1 MSEKI
6 IAYKAMDKN
15 MQCRSKQYEVGKTY
29 HEDEDDCC
37 HAGMHACEN
46 PLDVLHYYPLRGGP
60 RFFEV
65 ECGGNV
71 DKSEEDSKLACTEL
85 TVKGEVNFAGLVK
98 ATVNAV
104 FNRVKGKEP
113 FSSGDFSTA
122 GSSGDFST
130 AGSSG
135 DSSTAGSSGYSS
147 TAGSSGDSSTAGS
160 SGNSSTAGSSGRYS
174 TAGSS
179 GYFSTA
185 GSSGDYSTAGSSGN
199 SSTAGSSGRYST
211 AGSSGNYSTAGSS
224 GNFST
229 AGSSG
234 DSSTAGSSGDFST
247 AGSSGDFST
256 AGSSGD
262 SSTAG
267 SSGNYSTAAAT
278 GAYCNAKADG
288 KDSIAVVNGACG
300 KACGALGCYLVLT
313 EYDDDGNMLLAKM
326 AKVDGA
332 VIKENT
338 WYTLK
343 NGEFVEAAP

>member
-15 MQCRSKQYEVGKTY
+15 MMCRGKQYEVGTTY
-29 HEDEDDCC
+29 REDKADCC
-37 HAGMHACEN
+37 HSGMHACEN
-46 PLDVLHYYPLRGGP
+46 PLDVLHYYPLKDSP

-113 FSSGDFSTA
+113 FSSGY
-122 GSSGDFST
+122 
-130 AGSSG
+130 
-135 DSSTAGSSGYSS
+135 SSTAGSSGYSS

-160 SGNSSTAGSSGRYS
+160 SGNY
-174 TAGSS
+174 
-179 GYFSTA
+179 STA

-199 SSTAGSSGRYST
+199 YST
-211 AGSSGNYSTAGSS
+211 AGSSG
-224 GNFST
+224 
-229 AGSSG
+229 
-234 DSSTAGSSGDFST
+234 D
-247 AGSSGDFST
+247 
-256 AGSSGD
+256 
-262 SSTAG
+262 
-267 SSGNYSTAAAT
+267 YSTAAAT
-278 GAYCNAKADG
+278 GDYCRAKADG
-288 KDSIAVVNGACG
+288 KDNIAVANGAHS
-300 KACGALGCYLVLT
+300 KARGAFGCYLVLT
-313 EYDDDGNMLLAKM
+313 EYDDDGNMLWAKM

-332 VIKENT
+332 HIKENV

-343 NGEFVEAAP
+343 NGEFAEAEPKKSTAKPNCKKGACHAEAESYDRRMRPDPSGQQHLKDRKGLGSTDPGGAVYQLGDSVSGNKRALP

>member
-15 MQCRSKQYEVGKTY
+15 MQCRGKQYEVGKTY
-29 HEDEDDCC
+29 HEDKADCC
-37 HAGMHACEN
+37 NAGMHACEN
-46 PLDVLHYYPLRGGP
+46 PLDVLHYYPLKDGP

-113 FSSGDFSTA
+113 FSSGNY
-122 GSSGDFST
+122 ST

-147 TAGSSGDSSTAGS
+147 TAGSSG
-160 SGNSSTAGSSGRYS
+160 N
-174 TAGSS
+174 
-179 GYFSTA
+179 
-185 GSSGDYSTAGSSGN
+185 YSTAGSSGN
-199 SSTAGSSGRYST
+199 SSTAGSSGY
-211 AGSSGNYSTAGSS
+211 Y
-224 GNFST
+224 
-229 AGSSG
+229 
-234 DSSTAGSSGDFST
+234 
-247 AGSSGDFST
+247 
-256 AGSSGD
+256 
-262 SSTAG
+262 STAG

-278 GAYCNAKADG
+278 GAYCSAKADG

>member
-15 MQCRSKQYEVGKTY
+15 MMCRGKQYEVGKTY
-29 HEDEDDCC
+29 HEDKADCC

-46 PLDVLHYYPLRGGP
+46 PLDVLHYYPLKDGP

-113 FSSGDFSTA
+113 FSSGDS
-122 GSSGDFST
+122 
-130 AGSSG
+130 
-135 DSSTAGSSGYSS
+135 
-147 TAGSSGDSSTAGS
+147 
-160 SGNSSTAGSSGRYS
+160 
-174 TAGSS
+174 
-179 GYFSTA
+179 STA
-185 GSSGDYSTAGSSGN
+185 GSSGDYSTA
-199 SSTAGSSGRYST
+199 
-211 AGSSGNYSTAGSS
+211 
-224 GNFST
+224 
-229 AGSSG
+229 
-234 DSSTAGSSGDFST
+234 
-247 AGSSGDFST
+247 
-256 AGSSGD
+256 
-262 SSTAG
+262 
-267 SSGNYSTAAAT
+267 AAT
-278 GAYCNAKADG
+278 GAYCSAKADG
-288 KDSIAVVNGACG
+288 KDSISVVNGACG

>member
-15 MQCRSKQYEVGKTY
+15 MQCRGKQYEVGKTY
-29 HEDEDDCC
+29 HEDKADCC

-46 PLDVLHYYPLRGGP
+46 PLDVLHYYPLRDSP

-71 DKSEEDSKLACTEL
+71 DKSVEDSKLACTEL
-85 TVKGEVNFAGLVK
+85 TVKGEVNFAELVK

-113 FSSGDFSTA
+113 FSSGNSSTA
-122 GSSGDFST
+122 GSSGNY
-130 AGSSG
+130 
-135 DSSTAGSSGYSS
+135 STAGSSGYSS
-147 TAGSSGDSSTAGS
+147 TAGSSG
-160 SGNSSTAGSSGRYS
+160 N
-174 TAGSS
+174 
-179 GYFSTA
+179 
-185 GSSGDYSTAGSSGN
+185 
-199 SSTAGSSGRYST
+199 YST

-224 GNFST
+224 GYS
-229 AGSSG
+229 
-234 DSSTAGSSGDFST
+234 
-247 AGSSGDFST
+247 
-256 AGSSGD
+256 
-262 SSTAG
+262 
-267 SSGNYSTAAAT
+267 STAAAT
-278 GAYCNAKADG
+278 GSYCSAKADG

-313 EYDDDGNMLLAKM
+313 EYDDDGNMLWAKM

-332 VIKENT
+332 HIKENF

-343 NGEFVEAAP
+343 NGEFVEVKP

>member
-15 MQCRSKQYEVGKTY
+15 MQCRGKQYEVGKTY
-29 HEDEDDCC
+29 HEDKADCC
-37 HAGMHACEN
+37 RAGMHACEN

-135 DSSTAGSSGYSS
+135 NYSTAGSSGDSSTAGSSGYSS

-179 GYFSTA
+179 G
-185 GSSGDYSTAGSSGN
+185 
-199 SSTAGSSGRYST
+199 
-211 AGSSGNYSTAGSS
+211 NY
-224 GNFST
+224 
-229 AGSSG
+229 
-234 DSSTAGSSGDFST
+234 
-247 AGSSGDFST
+247 
-256 AGSSGD
+256 
-262 SSTAG
+262 STAG

-278 GAYCNAKADG
+278 GAYCSAKADG

>member
-15 MQCRSKQYEVGKTY
+15 MKCRGKQYEVGKTY
-29 HEDEDDCC
+29 HEDKADCC
-37 HAGMHACEN
+37 HTGMHACES
-46 PLDVLHYYPLRGGP
+46 PLDVLRYYPLKDSP

-71 DKSEEDSKLACTEL
+71 DKSVEDSKLSCTEL

-104 FNRVKGKEP
+104 FNRVKGKYS
-113 FSSGDFSTA
+113 FSSGYSSTA
-122 GSSGDFST
+122 GSSGDYST

-135 DSSTAGSSGYSS
+135 DYSTAGSSGYSS

-160 SGNSSTAGSSGRYS
+160 SG
-174 TAGSS
+174 
-179 GYFSTA
+179 
-185 GSSGDYSTAGSSGN
+185 DYSTAGSSG
-199 SSTAGSSGRYST
+199 
-211 AGSSGNYSTAGSS
+211 
-224 GNFST
+224 
-229 AGSSG
+229 
-234 DSSTAGSSGDFST
+234 D
-247 AGSSGDFST
+247 
-256 AGSSGD
+256 
-262 SSTAG
+262 
-267 SSGNYSTAAAT
+267 YSTAAAT

-313 EYDDDGNMLLAKM
+313 EYDDDGHMICAKM
-326 AKVDGA
+326 SRVDGSA
-332 VIKENT
+332 IKESVY
-338 WYTLK
+338 YTLK